1 MALGIPDENFVAEL
15 TRAQGPLMGYVTSLV
30 GDVAA
35 AAEVLQETNLT
46 LWRGFERYESGTPFM
61 AWACRVAYFE
71 VLTWRRSRQRDRLQF
86 DESLLEQVA
95 ASMERNADELT
106 DRHAALQRC
115 LEKLPGEQRR
125 MIEMRYAADATV
137 EAIADKLGRP
147 VKTVYQMLYRVRL
160 ALLRCVESSITP

>member
-1 MALGIPDENFVAEL
+1 MAGRIADEQFVSEL
-15 TRAQGPLMGYVTSLV
+15 TRCQGPLMGYLTSVT
-30 GDVAA
+30 GDVDA

-46 LWRGFERYESGTPFM
+46 LWRSFDRYTPGTPFM

-71 VLTWRRSRQRDRLQF
+71 VLTWRRSQKRDRLRF

-95 ASMERNADELT
+95 ANLERQPEQLI

-125 MIEMRYAADATV
+125 IIELRYRGDTPV
-137 EAIADKLGRP
+137 DAIANTVGRP
-147 VKTVYQMLYRVRL
+147 VKTVYQMLYRIRL
-160 ALLRCVESSITP
+160 ALVRCVEESVA